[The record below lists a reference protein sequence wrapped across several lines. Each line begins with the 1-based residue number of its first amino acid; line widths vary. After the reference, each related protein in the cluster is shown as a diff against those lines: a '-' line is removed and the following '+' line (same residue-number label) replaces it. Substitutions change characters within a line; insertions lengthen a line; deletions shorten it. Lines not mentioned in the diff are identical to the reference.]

1 MKPFLML
8 HRNFF
13 LRFAFLAL
21 VFTAALYMTA
31 CGVPAW
37 LTDAGSII
45 ALVGSSFTSIAA
57 FVAGLTGNAALAALL
72 TTVSKW
78 ITTVQTGISD
88 LQALITQYQA
98 SPSTGLL
105 AQIESA
111 LTDLKT
117 NVQQDFSN
125 LGLPPAV
132 LTVIAGI
139 AALAANTLAEWDLAI
154 QGIKTAPT
162 SAAFKEATAK
172 LSAVADALPQSIA
185 AYKVNVNKI
194 LTTKTGDPMVD
205 AALAKTQQI

>member
-1 MKPFLML
+1 ML
-8 HRNFF
+8 HRIFF
-13 LRFAFLAL
+13 LRFAFLTL
-21 VFTAALYMTA
+21 VFTAAMCMAA

-105 AQIESA
+105 AEIEAA

-132 LTVIAGI
+132 LSVIAGI

-162 SAAFKEATAK
+162 STAFKEATAR
-172 LSAVADALPQSIA
+172 LSAVADALPQAIS

-194 LTTKTGDPMVD
+194 LTTKTGDAQVD
-205 AALAKTQQI
+205 AALAKTPHI